1 MSKYKHP
8 SPNIKNP
15 TFNNMITIKNL
26 KKTYGNATVLNIENL
41 EIQKGETFGL
51 VGNNGAGKT
60 TLFSLVL
67 DLIQPTT
74 GFVSVDDIK
83 VNESEGWKNK
93 VSAFIDETFL
103 IGYLTPEEYFYFIGE
118 LRGQNKASVDEFLKQ
133 FHDLF
138 NGEIVN
144 SGKYVRDL
152 SKGNQKKVG
161 IVGALIGKPEIIIL
175 DEPFANLD
183 PSTQIKLKIMIRDFA
198 NENGVTFLIS
208 SHDLSHTTEVCNR
221 IVVVNKGEVVRD
233 IQTTPETLQDLE
245 KYFADQVSLGKQEI
259 STEKTSL

>member
-1 MSKYKHP
+1 
-8 SPNIKNP
+8 
-15 TFNNMITIKNL
+15 MITINNL
-26 KKTYGNATVLNIENL
+26 KKTYGNATVLNIEHL
-41 EIQKGETFGL
+41 EIPNGETFGL

-60 TLFSLVL
+60 TLFSLML
-67 DLIQPTT
+67 DLIQATT
-74 GFVSVDDIK
+74 GFVSIDGIK
-83 VNESEGWKNK
+83 VNESEAWKNK
-93 VSAFIDETFL
+93 VSAFVDDSFL

-138 NGEIVN
+138 NGEILN

-161 IVGALIGKPEIIIL
+161 IVGAIIGNPEIIIL

-183 PSTQIKLKIMIRDFA
+183 PSTQIKLKNLIKELSKQD
-198 NENGVTFLIS
+198 GVTFLIS

-221 IVVVNKGEVVRD
+221 IAVVNKGQLVKD
-233 IQTTPETLQDLE
+233 IKTNPETLRDLE
-245 KYFADQVSLGKQEI
+245 QYFANQVSKPVENVDINELK
-259 STEKTSL
+259 